1 MKYTKRLQ
9 GFLPLGIILIV
20 IYLIL
25 TFTETGSESFCGFG
39 VDSSGKIYVGR
50 FHTIEVYENRE
61 LVHTIP
67 SPTNRGWEMTVSQND
82 EIIIANGSDVY
93 TLKLDGTIVCKEE
106 DYQSET
112 VYKIKKQ
119 RELFDAEGN
128 IYRLNGFMGYKWI
141 SKNNKIVYMLPIID
155 VITRI
160 SLVLGCISFAI
171 GLFVTKLKP
180 GTGEQD

>member
-119 RELFDAEGN
+119 RELIAHQN
-128 IYRLNGFMGYKWI
+128 YRSIHLQELQLATLASEVQCYGVGI
-141 SKNNKIVYMLPIID
+141 
-155 VITRI
+155 RI
-160 SLVLGCISFAI
+160 
-171 GLFVTKLKP
+171 
-180 GTGEQD
+180 Q